1 MSNNKKSK
9 NMKTALTIEQ
19 YESLVKSGIENYDA
33 SMYYVSEYKGSEPIL
48 ASKDSVFL
56 IFSNTNSRFV
66 SDTLTIPE
74 LIDILPKTIDNAKLI
89 INATDNGYN
98 VAYVGIDEKNSELT
112 SLFCEETEL
121 IDALYVMLMY
131 LLDEKLI
138 NI

>member
-1 MSNNKKSK
+1 
-9 NMKTALTIEQ
+9 MKTALTIEQ

-33 SMYYVSEYKGSEPIL
+33 SMCYVSEYKGSEPIL

>member
-1 MSNNKKSK
+1 
-9 NMKTALTIEQ
+9 MKTALTIEQ